1 MAERVHIVLGRA
13 EKERY
18 RQMAARE
25 GKTLSDWLR
34 AAAEDRAAKAASRRL
49 ESNDALQ
56 QFFAECDAREAG
68 RGPEPDWEEHRK
80 TIAQSKSSGSTD
92 T

>member
-25 GKTLSDWLR
+25 GKTLSEWLR
-34 AAAEDRAAKAASRRL
+34 AAAEERAARAASRKL
-49 ESNDALQ
+49 ETEGALR

-68 RGPEPDWEEHRK
+68 RGPEPDWTEHRK
-80 TIAQSKSSGSTD
+80 TIERSMSSGAAD
-92 T
+92 P

>member
-1 MAERVHIVLGRA
+1 MAERIHIVLSRS

-25 GKTLSDWLR
+25 GKTLSEWLR
-34 AAAEDRAAKAASRRL
+34 AAADERAAKAAPGKLDSD
-49 ESNDALQ
+49 EALRA
-56 QFFAECDAREAG
+56 FFAECDAREAG
-68 RGPEPDWEEHRK
+68 RGPEPDWEEHKKNIER
-80 TIAQSKSSGSTD
+80 SMSSGATD